1 MATQVQHRRGN
12 TVQTNAFTGAVAE
25 ITVDTDKNTIV
36 VHDGSTSGGTAL
48 AKESNVTSSFVQAN
62 AAFDKAN
69 NEAGVNETQN
79 TNITTATTIATGA
92 FIQANS
98 GFDKANSAN
107 VLAQQAFDAAN
118 NAFVQGGQIAFAQ
131 ANAAFDKANNEAGVN
146 ETQNTNITTA
156 TNIASGAFIQAN
168 AAFDKA
174 NNEGLVNDTQN
185 TNITTATNIATGA
198 FIQANAAFN
207 AANNEAGVNATQ
219 NTNITAATNIA
230 TAAFNKANASV
241 QQAFVTVAANG
252 TNLVADS
259 NTDTLTITAAVAN
272 GISIIGNATTDTLDI
287 GLRPS
292 GVIAG
297 TYGGGA
303 NNAVITVD
311 SFGRVTVAANVAG
324 GGGGDTDFAYFMASS
339 VLSGI

>member
-198 FIQANAAFN
+198 FD
-207 AANNEAGVNATQ
+207 
-219 NTNITAATNIA
+219 
-230 TAAFNKANASV
+230 KANTAV

-252 TNLVADS
+252 TNLIADS

-272 GISIIGNATTDTLDI
+272 GISVIGNATTDTLDI
-287 GLRPS
+287 GLIPS
-292 GVIAG
+292 GVTAG

-311 SFGRVTVAANVAG
+311 SFGRVTVASNIAG
-324 GGGGDTDFAYFMASS
+324 GGGGTDFAFYMASA